1 MDLTDNRAQLDGFLD
16 NALITALIV
25 QMFFVF
31 FPPSYLEAVIIEQT
45 DYRLDEPLALGDIIR
60 QIGIYIFLATVAG
73 NSRKYFWS

>member
-60 QIGIYIFLATVAG
+60 QIGIYIFLTTVAG